1 VVLSVVLK
9 VNQKAK
15 PSFVAKVLVVERAVV
30 VVGVPGLL
38 PVRKT
43 IAQSKAEYLRA

>member
-15 PSFVAKVLVVERAVV
+15 PSFVAQVLVVELG
-30 VVGVPGLL
+30 VGGVLDLL

-43 IAQSKAEYLRA
+43 ITQSKAE